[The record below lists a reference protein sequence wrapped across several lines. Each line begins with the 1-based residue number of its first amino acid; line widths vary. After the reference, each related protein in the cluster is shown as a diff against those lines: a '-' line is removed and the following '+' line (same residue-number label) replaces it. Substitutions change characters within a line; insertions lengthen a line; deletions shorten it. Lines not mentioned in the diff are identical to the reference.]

1 MISSVTFPIVFKN
14 CLSVLIFILICYVNA
29 NAQNDF
35 SKDSVDKKSAILFQ
49 NKKWDELISFGN
61 TALKRNAETY
71 FLRVRLGMAY
81 FEKENYFNAIPEF
94 ERAIEIGYQDEN
106 VLEYLYNSYLK
117 TGRTEDAAFIFSS
130 FSESGKNRIKPL
142 NNSFAEN
149 IFTGIEYG
157 FSNDESRNANTDLD
171 GDQNKY
177 GEQTIFR
184 NSILATAG
192 LNQLPF
198 DRLNIFYDYTYINSG
213 KTKIIM
219 RNNEKLNDDYQE
231 IQNRFYNRFDVLAAN
246 GLVISPAGH
255 YISKKYNTLFT
266 GIADSTLTDITVS
279 EKEINNENFIL
290 SLSASKFYSVYKFT
304 LSGSF
309 SYLNEF
315 HQSQLGLSFM
325 MYPLRKTSFYT
336 NTSAVLH
343 SENKISNLIVSQSIG
358 IKAGKRIYI
367 EASASAGV
375 MKNYNEQNGYTVYN
389 TGDVIKSKFGI
400 SLGFSLLKNLNINIG
415 YSFRQSEKNY
425 LTYKAKGLYRGVI
438 SYEQT
443 LTKLKYNVSVITA
456 QAKFIF

>member
-1 MISSVTFPIVFKN
+1 MISSVTFPAVFRN

-130 FSESGKNRIKPL
+130 FSESGKNRIRPL

-149 IFTGIEYG
+149 IFTGIEYE

-177 GEQTIFR
+177 GEQTILR
-184 NSILATAG
+184 NSVLATAG

-198 DRLNIFYDYTYINSG
+198 DRMSIFYDYTYINSG

-219 RNNEKLNDDYQE
+219 RNSEKLNDDYQE
-231 IQNRFYNRFDVLAAN
+231 IQNRFYNRFDILAAN

-255 YISKKYNTLFT
+255 YISKKYNTLFA
-266 GIADSTLTDITVS
+266 GIADSTLSDISVS
-279 EKEINNENFIL
+279 EKEIDNENFIL
-290 SLSASKFYSVYKFT
+290 SISASKFYSIYKFT

-315 HQSQLGLSFM
+315 HQSQLGLSFL

-400 SLGFSLLKNLNINIG
+400 SLDFSLLKNLNINIG

>member
-1 MISSVTFPIVFKN
+1 MISSVTFPAIFRNCFSVFFF
-14 CLSVLIFILICYVNA
+14 LLILNTNA

-35 SKDSVDKKSAILFQ
+35 SKDSVDKKSADLFQ

-81 FEKENYFNAIPEF
+81 FEKEIFFNAIPEF
-94 ERAIEIGYQDEN
+94 ERAVEIGYRDEN

-117 TGRTEDAAFIFSS
+117 TGRTEDAAYIFSS

-149 IFTGIEYG
+149 IFTGIEYE
-157 FSNDESRNANTDLD
+157 FSNDESRNVIIDLD
-171 GDQNKY
+171 GNENKY

-198 DRLNIFYDYTYINSG
+198 DRLNIFYDYTYFNSG

-231 IQNRFYNRFDVLAAN
+231 IQNRFYNRFDILAAN

-255 YISKKYNTLFT
+255 YITKKYNTIFA

-279 EKEINNENFIL
+279 EKEIDNENFIL
-290 SLSASKFYSVYKFT
+290 SLSASKFYSIYKFT

-315 HQSQLGLSFM
+315 HQSQLGLSFL

-389 TGDVIKSKFGI
+389 TGDVIKTKFGI
-400 SLGFSLLKNLNINIG
+400 SLGLMLLKNLNFNIG

-443 LTKLKYNVSVITA
+443 FTKLNYSVSDITA

>member
-1 MISSVTFPIVFKN
+1 MISSVTFPVVFKN
-14 CLSVLIFILICYVNA
+14 CFYVLIFLLIFNANA

-35 SKDSVDKKSAILFQ
+35 SKDSVDKKSAVLFQ

-81 FEKENYFNAIPEF
+81 FEKEIFFNAIPEF
-94 ERAIEIGYQDEN
+94 ERAVEIGYRDEN

-117 TGRTEDAAFIFSS
+117 TGRTEDAAYIFSS

-149 IFTGIEYG
+149 IFTGIEYE
-157 FSNDESRNANTDLD
+157 FSNDESRNANTDID
-171 GDQNKY
+171 GNENKY

-198 DRLNIFYDYTYINSG
+198 ERLNIFYDYTYFNSG

-231 IQNRFYNRFDVLAAN
+231 IQNRFYNRFDILAAN

-255 YISKKYNTLFT
+255 YITKKYNTIFA

-279 EKEINNENFIL
+279 EKEIDNENFIL
-290 SLSASKFYSVYKFT
+290 SLSASKFYSIYKFT

-315 HQSQLGLSFM
+315 HQSQLGLSFL

-358 IKAGKRIYI
+358 IKAGKLIYI

-389 TGDVIKSKFGI
+389 TGDLIKTKFGI
-400 SLGFSLLKNLNINIG
+400 SLGLMLLKNLNFNIG

-443 LTKLKYNVSVITA
+443 FTKLNYNVSVITA

>member
-14 CLSVLIFILICYVNA
+14 CFYVLIFLLIFNANA
-29 NAQNDF
+29 NAQNNF
-35 SKDSVDKKSAILFQ
+35 SKDSVDKKSAFLFQ

-117 TGRTEDAAFIFSS
+117 TGRTEDAAYIFSS

-177 GEQTIFR
+177 GEQIIFR

-290 SLSASKFYSVYKFT
+290 SLSASKFYSIYKFT

-343 SENKISNLIVSQSIG
+343 SENKISNLIVSQSLG

-367 EASASAGV
+367 EAFVSAGK

-389 TGDVIKSKFGI
+389 TGDVIKTKFGI
-400 SLGFSLLKNLNINIG
+400 SLDFSLLKNLNFNIG

-443 LTKLKYNVSVITA
+443 LTKLNYNVSVITA

>member
-14 CLSVLIFILICYVNA
+14 CFYVLIFLLIFNANA

-35 SKDSVDKKSAILFQ
+35 SKDSVDKKSAFLFQ

-171 GDQNKY
+171 GNQNKY

-192 LNQLPF
+192 MNQLPF
-198 DRLNIFYDYTYINSG
+198 DRMNIFYDYTYFNSG

-304 LSGSF
+304 LRGSF

-315 HQSQLGLSFM
+315 HQSQLGLSFL

>member
-1 MISSVTFPIVFKN
+1 MISSVTFPAVFRN

-219 RNNEKLNDDYQE
+219 RNSEKLNDDYQE
-231 IQNRFYNRFDVLAAN
+231 IQNRFYNRFDILAAN

-255 YISKKYNTLFT
+255 YISKKYNTLFA
-266 GIADSTLTDITVS
+266 GIADSTLSDISVS
-279 EKEINNENFIL
+279 EKEIDNENFIL
-290 SLSASKFYSVYKFT
+290 SISASKFYSIYKFT

-315 HQSQLGLSFM
+315 HQSQLGLSFL
-325 MYPLRKTSFYT
+325 MYLLRKTSFYT

-400 SLGFSLLKNLNINIG
+400 SLDFSLLKNLNINIG

>member
-1 MISSVTFPIVFKN
+1 MISSVTFPAVFRN

-130 FSESGKNRIKPL
+130 FSESGKNRIRPL

-149 IFTGIEYG
+149 IFTGIEYE

-177 GEQTIFR
+177 GEQTILR
-184 NSILATAG
+184 NSVLVTAG

-198 DRLNIFYDYTYINSG
+198 DRMSIFYDYTYINSG

-219 RNNEKLNDDYQE
+219 RNSEKLNDDYQE
-231 IQNRFYNRFDVLAAN
+231 IQNRFYNRFDILAAN

-255 YISKKYNTLFT
+255 YISKKYNTLFA
-266 GIADSTLTDITVS
+266 GIADSTLSDISVS
-279 EKEINNENFIL
+279 EKENDNENFIL
-290 SLSASKFYSVYKFT
+290 SISASKFYSIYKFT

-315 HQSQLGLSFM
+315 HQSQLGLSFL

-400 SLGFSLLKNLNINIG
+400 SLDFSLLKNLNINIG

>member
-1 MISSVTFPIVFKN
+1 MISSVTFPAVFRN

-219 RNNEKLNDDYQE
+219 RNSEKLNDDYQE
-231 IQNRFYNRFDVLAAN
+231 IQNRFYNRFDILAAN

-255 YISKKYNTLFT
+255 YISKKYNTLFA
-266 GIADSTLTDITVS
+266 GIADSTLSDISVS
-279 EKEINNENFIL
+279 EKEIDNENFIL
-290 SLSASKFYSVYKFT
+290 SISASKFYSIYKFT

-315 HQSQLGLSFM
+315 HQSQLGLSFL

>member
-14 CLSVLIFILICYVNA
+14 CFYVLIFLLIFNANA
-29 NAQNDF
+29 NAQNNF
-35 SKDSVDKKSAILFQ
+35 SKDSVDKKSAFLFQ

-343 SENKISNLIVSQSIG
+343 SENKISNLIVSQSLG

-367 EASASAGV
+367 EASASAGK

-389 TGDVIKSKFGI
+389 TGDVIKTKFGI
-400 SLGFSLLKNLNINIG
+400 SLDFSLLKNLNFNIG

-443 LTKLKYNVSVITA
+443 LTKLNYNVSVITA

>member
-1 MISSVTFPIVFKN
+1 MISSVTFPAVFRN

-219 RNNEKLNDDYQE
+219 RNSEKLNDDYQE
-231 IQNRFYNRFDVLAAN
+231 IQNRFYNRFDILAAN
-246 GLVISPAGH
+246 GLVICPAGH
-255 YISKKYNTLFT
+255 YISKKYNTLFA
-266 GIADSTLTDITVS
+266 GIADSTLSDISVS
-279 EKEINNENFIL
+279 EKEIDNENFIL
-290 SLSASKFYSVYKFT
+290 SISASKFYSIYKFT

-315 HQSQLGLSFM
+315 HQSQLGLSFL